1 MVCLKAKLL
10 GYFAATSEMDG
21 FWARTISAMRAS
33 FSWRSLYSFSSN
45 WDWNWDKM
53 RLVSCGISTLQYSE
67 ASDKGYV
74 ASDKVWND
82 GR

>member
-1 MVCLKAKLL
+1 
-10 GYFAATSEMDG
+10 
-21 FWARTISAMRAS
+21 MRAS